1 MSSKRAAALTPRHPD
16 KPDGAV
22 APRPTPTPL
31 SAPSRRSAP
40 PSAQYGLWE
49 MPGGFGITVLK

>member
-1 MSSKRAAALTPRHPD
+1 MSSKRAVARHPRQAD
-16 KPDGAV
+16 KPTGAV

-31 SAPSRRSAP
+31 SAPARRAGP
-40 PSAQYGLWE
+40 PEAQWGLWE